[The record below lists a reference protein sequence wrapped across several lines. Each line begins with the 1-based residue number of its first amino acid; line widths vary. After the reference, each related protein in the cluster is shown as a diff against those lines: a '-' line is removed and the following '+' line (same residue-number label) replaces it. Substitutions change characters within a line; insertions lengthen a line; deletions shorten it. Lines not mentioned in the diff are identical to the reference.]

1 MMAAPSVINLGEK
14 FGSFAD
20 HWNPRIVGGYNGNE
34 LRVAKLQ
41 GDFTW
46 HSHAETDELFFVV
59 KGEIGIEFRDGVR
72 RLSAGEMIV
81 VPRGTEH
88 RPFAE
93 SEAEVLLIDREGEPN
108 TGGAPSHLTRE
119 KLEAL

>member
-1 MMAAPSVINLGEK
+1 MGAPAIINLDEK
-14 FGSFAD
+14 FSAFSD

-34 LRVAKLQ
+34 LRLAKLQ
-41 GDFTW
+41 GDFAW

-59 KGEIGIEFRDGVR
+59 KGAMGIEFRDGVR
-72 RLSAGEMIV
+72 RLGEGEMIV

-93 SEAEVLLIDREGEPN
+93 EEAHVLLIDREGEPN
-108 TGGAPSHLTRE
+108 TGVNPSHPTRA
-119 KLEAL
+119 KLETL

>member
-1 MMAAPSVINLGEK
+1 MGAPAIINLEQK

-34 LRVAKLQ
+34 LRLVKLQ

-46 HSHAETDELFFVV
+46 HSHADTDELFFVV
-59 KGEIGIEFRDGVR
+59 KGAIGIEFRDGTR
-72 RLSAGEMIV
+72 RLTAGEMIV

-93 SEAEVLLIDREGEPN
+93 SEAEVLLIDREGESN
-108 TGGAPSHLTRE
+108 TGDTPSHRTRE
-119 KLEAL
+119 KLETL